1 MTVQCCVSYAL
12 VMKHTV
18 TVELNLP
25 EGKTLGECSNTELA
39 DAMSNEVREFDR
51 WFSSLGN
58 EPLTRLERSTI
69 KTYMAWKILPRDGDK
84 VIT

>member
-1 MTVQCCVSYAL
+1 MD
-12 VMKHTV
+12 HTV
-18 TVELNLP
+18 TITLNLP

-39 DAMSNEVREFDR
+39 DAMSDEVRRFDQ
-51 WFSSLGN
+51 WFVSLGN

-69 KTYMAWKILPRDGDK
+69 KTYLAWKILPRDGDR